1 MKNDF
6 SFCSFYKLKELI
18 ENTCQYN
25 MEQTTASSS
34 KKRPIQRH
42 VGVTEQNAQV
52 RYIQDFDEKEKE
64 RMKNYQA
71 KRKLGL
77 TGKAKKYN

>member
-6 SFCSFYKLKELI
+6 SFCSFYKLKKLI

-52 RYIQDFDEKEKE
+52 RYKIL
-64 RMKNYQA
+64 MKKK
-71 KRKLGL
+71 KRE
-77 TGKAKKYN
+77 